1 MLSGSGEVAREMNKL
16 DGLTQIITN
25 SMDEMSAGA
34 IQINNA
40 VVEVNDL
47 VQKNKES
54 IGILA
59 NKVKEFKV

>member
-1 MLSGSGEVAREMNKL
+1 MNKL
-16 DGLTQIITN
+16 DGLTQVITN

-54 IGILA
+54 IEILA
-59 NKVKEFKV
+59 TKVKEFTV

>member
-1 MLSGSGEVAREMNKL
+1 M
-16 DGLTQIITN
+16 TQVITN

-54 IGILA
+54 IEILA
-59 NKVKEFKV
+59 NKVKEFTI